1 LNSAVAVGVG
11 VEERLVDE
19 RTIGSASAFGLEEL
33 SLLDGNKVDPMN
45 NVYQNKKKV
54 KYRFLLVFV

>member
-1 LNSAVAVGVG
+1 
-11 VEERLVDE
+11 VEERLVDK
-19 RTIGSASAFGLEEL
+19 RTIGSTSAFGLEEL